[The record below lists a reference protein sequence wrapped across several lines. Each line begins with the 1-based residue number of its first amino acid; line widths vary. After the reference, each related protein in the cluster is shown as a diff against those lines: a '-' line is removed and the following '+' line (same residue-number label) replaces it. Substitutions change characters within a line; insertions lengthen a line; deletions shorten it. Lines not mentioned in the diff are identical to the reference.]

1 MLQCL
6 IHPAAAKLV
15 RAASPLLGLLGCGLY
30 RLGPPATHQRTV
42 ELRRGRRLARV
53 RHRRLPLPS
62 KGLWN
67 FAPVGLAVCG
77 IALSLPA
84 VAPAAFAEERQWRII
99 ETYGYE
105 AAEPAEGAARGKQVY
120 EQWCIICHDAGP
132 GMAGTSAL
140 KRRYQGKLPALL
152 TEREDLAAE
161 YISLLVRQGVKSM
174 PFFRKTE
181 IGDED
186 LAALNLYLAKPPA
199 ED

>member
-1 MLQCL
+1 MA
-6 IHPAAAKLV
+6 HRSFRPAAARAV
-15 RAASPLLGLLGCGLY
+15 RATSPRQCGL
-30 RLGPPATHQRTV
+30 GPSATHQRTV
-42 ELRRGRRLARV
+42 ELRRWRRLARV
-53 RHRRLPLPS
+53 PLRRLPLPS
-62 KGLWN
+62 KGLRS
-67 FAPVGLAVCG
+67 FAPVGLAVRG
-77 IALSLPA
+77 IVLSLLA
-84 VAPAAFAEERQWRII
+84 AAPGAFAEEQQWRII

-140 KRRYQGKLPALL
+140 KRRYKGKVPALL